1 MTLQNLWKK
10 LRKRNQRD
18 YRQFQFV
25 ILFAEMLISSYLM
38 MLFSPLVQKA
48 LPDGGDTI
56 KVATLVFG
64 VAVVGC
70 VVFVWYAARLFLRYK
85 SREIGVFL
93 ALGTERGNLSGALF
107 AELGKMM
114 SVYIA
119 EGICAGA
126 VLSVLVGKLMEKL
139 TEKVND
145 YQFAFTVEGIGAS
158 VLFGMVLILLV
169 LLMAGRTMKRTDI
182 MEVINEQRRQ
192 EPLRKNVTKQY
203 AVIGGVCIAV
213 GLFVAAI
220 LPTLYIR
227 LTNQY
232 LGSWSNGFYL
242 VVVFGVYRLLVY
254 SVSSHQRGRNPQKYY
269 NNLLNYGMMKF
280 QGASVVR
287 NMLVI
292 VLLIVGGMYAA
303 CYVPMVI
310 LPNLN
315 TGTYEAK
322 YSYRYLLDGE
332 VPEEAELEEM
342 AAEHEVQIENYR
354 EGEFIR
360 IPGSAVNR
368 DTDAEGTRIIEE
380 FVEGFAEYDCL
391 SASTYERLTGI
402 RLEIPSGGYYLI
414 QPSGSVETHWN
425 RFDDMSEL
433 YSQTEDAY
441 LPMKYIGN
449 TEYNAMIMK
458 NSGLGEQSRFVV
470 NDADYER
477 MRADLPNNKIGV
489 QVLFD
494 SVESD
499 GEISFAT
506 ALFKRLVEGM
516 SADMNHMTNYNPMTE
531 QRVGAEEYRDM
542 AGAAS
547 VDPDVPAKEQDWWYT
562 PVLVPLVNQQTILGL
577 AIRLMLFIY
586 VAVICVAAVGI
597 IGYSRSQSVANSN
610 RQIFEDLKRLGA
622 NWEYRRWLLK
632 KQIAK
637 VYVLPTILGVG
648 VTIIYIVIILF
659 TNDGVLKHE
668 EITVALYGAALGGLI
683 AGFQYLMYK
692 KAFRTV
698 CKTILPNE
706 RVHV

>member
-1 MTLQNLWKK
+1 MQSLWAK
-10 LRKRNQRD
+10 LRKQNRRD

-25 ILFAEMLISSYLM
+25 IFFAEMLISSYLM

-64 VAVVGC
+64 VAAAGC

-93 ALGTERGNLSGALF
+93 ALGAERGNLSGALS

-114 SVYIA
+114 SVSIA
-119 EGICAGA
+119 EGICTGA

-139 TEKVND
+139 TEKVNA

-158 VLFGMVLILLV
+158 VLFGMVLVLLV
-169 LLMAGRTMKRTDI
+169 LIMAGRVMKRTDI

-192 EPLRKNVTKQY
+192 EPLRKNVTKRY
-203 AVIGGVCIAV
+203 AMTGGVCIAA
-213 GLFVAAI
+213 GLFVATI
-220 LPTLYIR
+220 LPTIYIR

-232 LGSWSNGFYL
+232 LGSWSNGFYF
-242 VVVFGVYRLLVY
+242 VAVFGVYRLLVY

-269 NNLLNYGMMKF
+269 NNLLRYGMMKF

-292 VLLIVGGMYAA
+292 VLLIAGGMYAA
-303 CYVPMVI
+303 SYVPMAT

-315 TGTYEAK
+315 TGAYEAK

-332 VPEEAELEEM
+332 VPEKAELEEL
-342 AAEHEVQIENYR
+342 AAEHEVKIENYR

-360 IPGSAVNR
+360 IPGNAVNR
-368 DTDAEGTRIIEE
+368 DTNEDGSRIIEE

-391 SASTYERLTGI
+391 SASAYKRLTGT
-402 RLEIPSGGYYLI
+402 RLEIPAGGYYLI
-414 QPSGSVETHWN
+414 QPVQAVETHWN
-425 RFDDMSEL
+425 HFDDMSGL
-433 YSQTEDAY
+433 YSQTEDAC
-441 LPMKYIGN
+441 LPMKYLGN
-449 TEYNAMIMK
+449 TEYNSMIMK

-477 MRADLPNNKIGV
+477 LRADLPDNKIGV

-494 SVESD
+494 SVESE
-499 GEISFAT
+499 GEIPFAA
-506 ALFKRLVEGM
+506 ALFKRLAEGM
-516 SADMNHMTNYNPMTE
+516 SADMNHMTHYNPME
-531 QRVGAEEYRDM
+531 EKRIGADAYRDM
-542 AGAAS
+542 AGAAR
-547 VDPDVPAKEQDWWYT
+547 VDPEVPAKEQDWWYT
-562 PVLVPLVNQQTILGL
+562 PVLVPLINQQTILGM

-586 VAVICVAAVGI
+586 VAVICIAAAGI
-597 IGYSRSQSVANSN
+597 IGYSRSQSVANSS
-610 RQIFEDLKRLGA
+610 RQMFEDLKRLGA
-622 NWEYRRWLLK
+622 DREYRRWLLK

-648 VTIIYIVIILF
+648 IAIVYIIMILF
-659 TNDGVLKHE
+659 INDGVLKSG
-668 EITVALYGAALGGLI
+668 EISVALYGVVLGGVI

-692 KAFRTV
+692 KAFRAV
-698 CKTILPNE
+698 CKMILPVS
-706 RVHV
+706 RK